1 VSGDA
6 ASRALDLA
14 VAGTAAVLSAPVQL
28 ALAVAVKLDTPGPV
42 LHRGRRVGRDGREF
56 DILKFRTMVVGAASM
71 GPGVTGGRDPRVTRV
86 GRVLRRTKLDELPQL
101 WNVLRGDMG
110 LVGHRPEDPR
120 YVARYTSEQ
129 RRILA
134 RRPGLTGAASVEYRD
149 EESVLAGADDV
160 EAAYLEVVMPAKLEI
175 DLRYLDERSLL
186 GDLRLLVRTARAVLA
201 PRAPAAAASIAPA
214 PATPGDDGRKAS
226 EPAATRSPAAA
237 GTDIVGE
244 PPQAPGDVA
253 GPRPPSRGAPPAAP
267 ADIGA
272 LSRRG

>member
-1 VSGDA
+1 MARSTGGRGADDRL
-6 ASRALDLA
+6 SRALDLA
-14 VAGTAAVLSAPVQL
+14 VAGTAAVLSAPAQL

-101 WNVLRGDMG
+101 WNVIRGDMA
-110 LVGHRPEDPR
+110 LVGYRPEDPR
-120 YVARYTSEQ
+120 YVARYTPEQ
-129 RRILA
+129 RRILT

-160 EAAYLEVVMPAKLEI
+160 ETAYLEVVMPAKLAI

-186 GDLRLLVRTARAVLA
+186 GDLRLLVRTAWAIVA
-201 PRAPAAAASIAPA
+201 PRPPSTPASTSPDE
-214 PATPGDDGRKAS
+214 PS
-226 EPAATRSPAAA
+226 EPAATRSPAPT
-237 GTDIVGE
+237 GTDIVSE

-267 ADIGA
+267 ADTGA

>member
-71 GPGVTGGRDPRVTRV
+71 GPGVTGGRDPRITRV

-101 WNVLRGDMG
+101 WNVIRGDMG
-110 LVGHRPEDPR
+110 LVGSRPEDPR
-120 YVARYTSEQ
+120 YVALYTPEQ
-129 RRILA
+129 RRILT

-149 EESVLAGADDV
+149 EETVLAGADDV

-186 GDLRLLVRTARAVLA
+186 GDLRLLVRTAWAIVA
-201 PRAPAAAASIAPA
+201 PRAPSAAASVTTPA
-214 PATPGDDGRKAS
+214 GTRAEHGH
-226 EPAATRSPAAA
+226 EPIATRSPSPA

-253 GPRPPSRGAPPAAP
+253 GARPPSRGAPPAAP